1 MKVSQNSRYQTQ
13 KKVSNSRK
21 TQTKGGTL
29 SHFLTSIVAKHQLKW
44 DPLVKKQFPKK
55 SLTMP
60 KTLKGRPFGEKFVF
74 RKKFQK
80 AERTD
85 RGPFSISRYGMLR
98 GKTGKTF
105 LVQFVDQ
112 IVQFGAIIFRRTL
125 KNYFGQFVW
134 IEEESL

>member
-1 MKVSQNSRYQTQ
+1 MKVSQNSRYQTK
-13 KKVSNSRK
+13 KKV
-21 TQTKGGTL
+21 
-29 SHFLTSIVAKHQLKW
+29 
-44 DPLVKKQFPKK
+44 
-55 SLTMP
+55 TMP
-60 KTLKGRPFGEKFVF
+60 KTLKGRPFGEKFFF

-85 RGPFSISRYGMLR
+85 TGPFSISRYGMLR